1 MKKMTTQVEYKR
13 LRNLFYLVVAVI
25 IILAIL
31 RMANI
36 GLSTELAKEKPLR
49 DTAAGYSIMIISIVA
64 VIGLIWYFTK
74 KK

>member
-1 MKKMTTQVEYKR
+1 MTTKAEYER
-13 LRNLFYLVVAVI
+13 LRNLFYVVVAVI
-25 IILAIL
+25 IILGIL
-31 RMANI
+31 RMAGI

>member
-1 MKKMTTQVEYKR
+1 MTTQVENER
-13 LRNLFYLVVAVI
+13 LRYLFYIVVAVI

-49 DTAAGYSIMIISIVA
+49 DTAAGYAIMFISIIA